1 MTWQISMDNNFA
13 GKNGFI
19 WWTGIVENRNDPLKL
34 GRLRVRI
41 IGWHTDDL
49 NEVKSEHLPWA
60 DAVTPLTHSNAS
72 LDIKEG
78 DWVIG
83 FFTDG
88 NNAQKPV
95 VFGQLNG
102 LNPKTVNT
110 NLGFSPQLTPEQKAL
125 QPKASDSIIVD
136 KAGEPTTPRTARGVV
151 AGTPVG
157 VANEKRAHVC
167 DIREE
172 MKMAAAL
179 ARLKFSQLVQAIREA
194 VRAIIKALG
203 FSPDGVTG
211 RFIEIAKQ
219 LLRDLKFIQSII
231 EEVRDWTRVIVDFAR
246 KVRAM
251 IDWLLTLP
259 KKLLA
264 FLKDC
269 LAELYASLKTGIAD
283 LFSVSGGVGDNTESG
298 ISEAMGVFGEIV
310 DTAKST
316 VQAGIEVVAAPAAI
330 VSALASPTSAA
341 DVTKAGDL
349 ITSYISTTAA
359 SDTSSNTVTSVL
371 NSRTNFKMA

>member
-1 MTWQISMDNNFA
+1 MDNNFA

-151 AGTPVG
+151 EGTPVG

-179 ARLKFSQLVQAIREA
+179 ARLKFSQLVQAIRTA
-194 VRAIIKALG
+194 VRAILDALG
-203 FSPDGVTG
+203 NSPDGIVA
-211 RFIEIAKQ
+211 RFIEIAKA

-231 EEVRDWTRVIVDFAR
+231 EEIRDWTRVIVDFAR

-251 IDWLLTLP
+251 IDWILTLP

-283 LFSVSGGVGDNTESG
+283 LFSLSGGVGDNTESG
-298 ISEAMGVFGEIV
+298 ITEAMGVFGEIV

-316 VQAGIEVVAAPAAI
+316 VQAGIEVVAAPVAI
-330 VSALASPTSAA
+330 VTAFTSPTSAA
-341 DVTKAGDL
+341 DITKAGDL
-349 ITSYISTTAA
+349 VTGYLSETALSNA
-359 SDTSSNTVTSVL
+359 SSNTINDIQ
-371 NSRTNFKMA
+371 NSSSNLQMA

>member
-1 MTWQISMDNNFA
+1 MTWQISLDNNFA

-125 QPKASDSIIVD
+125 QPKASDS
-136 KAGEPTTPRTARGVV
+136 
-151 AGTPVG
+151 
-157 VANEKRAHVC
+157 

-359 SDTSSNTVTSVL
+359 SDTSSNTASSVTS
-371 NSRTNFKMA
+371 SRTNFKMA

>member
-1 MTWQISMDNNFA
+1 M
-13 GKNGFI
+13 NGI
-19 WWTGIVENRNDPLKL
+19 
-34 GRLRVRI
+34 
-41 IGWHTDDL
+41 
-49 NEVKSEHLPWA
+49 KSAE
-60 DAVTPLTHSNAS
+60 
-72 LDIKEG
+72 
-78 DWVIG
+78 
-83 FFTDG
+83 F
-88 NNAQKPV
+88 
-95 VFGQLNG
+95 
-102 LNPKTVNT
+102 NT
-110 NLGFSPQLTPEQKAL
+110 NEGFSPQLTDAQKAI
-125 QPKASDSIIVD
+125 QPKASSAIIMEKLD
-136 KAGEPTTPRTARGVV
+136 EPTTPRTARGVV
-151 AGTPVG
+151 EGTPVG
-157 VANEKRAHVC
+157 IANENRAHVC

-231 EEVRDWTRVIVDFAR
+231 EEISDWTKVIVDFAR

-259 KKLLA
+259 QKLLA

-298 ISEAMGVFGEIV
+298 ITEAMGVFGEIV

-330 VSALASPTSAA
+330 VTALTSPTSAA

>member
-1 MTWQISMDNNFA
+1 MDNNFA
-13 GKNGFI
+13 GMNGFI
-19 WWTGIVENRNDPLKL
+19 WWVGVVENRYDPLKL

-41 IGWHTDDL
+41 VGWH
-49 NEVKSEHLPWA
+49 NEDKNELQSEHLPWA
-60 DAVTPLTHSNAS
+60 DALTPLTHTNAS
-72 LDIKEG
+72 LDVKEG
-78 DWVIG
+78 DWVTG

-88 NNAQKPV
+88 TNAQKPV

-102 LNPKTVNT
+102 IKSAEFNT
-110 NLGFSPQLTPEQKAL
+110 NQGFSPQLTDAQKAI
-125 QPKASDSIIVD
+125 QPKAASAIVMEKLD
-136 KAGEPTTPRTARGVV
+136 EPTTPRTARGVV
-151 AGTPVG
+151 EGTPVG

-231 EEVRDWTRVIVDFAR
+231 EEIRDWTKVIVDFAKR
-246 KVRAM
+246 VRAM

-316 VQAGIEVVAAPAAI
+316 VQAGIQVVAAPAAI
-330 VSALASPTSAA
+330 VTALTSPTSAT
-341 DVTKAGDL
+341 DVSNAGNL
-349 ITSYISTTAA
+349 ITAYISAAA
-359 SDTSSNTVTSVL
+359 SNDTSSNSVSTVS

>member
-1 MTWQISMDNNFA
+1 MDNNFA
-13 GKNGFI
+13 GMNGFI
-19 WWTGIVENRNDPLKL
+19 WWVGVVENRYDPLKL

-41 IGWHTDDL
+41 VGWH
-49 NEVKSEHLPWA
+49 NEDKNELKSEHLPWA
-60 DAVTPLTHSNAS
+60 DALTPLTHTNAS
-72 LDIKEG
+72 LDVKEG
-78 DWVIG
+78 DWVTG

-88 NNAQKPV
+88 TNAQKPV

-102 LNPKTVNT
+102 IKSSEFNT
-110 NLGFSPQLTPEQKAL
+110 NQGFSPQLTDAQKAI
-125 QPKASDSIIVD
+125 QPKAADAIVMEKLD
-136 KAGEPTTPRTARGVV
+136 EPTTPRLSRGIVK
-151 AGTPVG
+151 GTPVG

-231 EEVRDWTRVIVDFAR
+231 EEIRDWTKVIVDFAKR
-246 KVRAM
+246 VRAM

-316 VQAGIEVVAAPAAI
+316 VQAGIEVVAAPVAI
-330 VSALASPTSAA
+330 VTALTSPTSAA
-341 DVTKAGDL
+341 DVSKAGDL
-349 ITSYISTTAA
+349 ITSYISTTA
-359 SDTSSNTVTSVL
+359 SNDTSSNSASTVSS
-371 NSRTNFKMA
+371 SRSNFKMA

>member
-1 MTWQISMDNNFA
+1 MDNNFA
-13 GKNGFI
+13 GMNGFI
-19 WWTGIVENRNDPLKL
+19 WWVGVVENRYDPLKL

-41 IGWHTDDL
+41 VGWH
-49 NEVKSEHLPWA
+49 NEDKNELQSEHLPWA
-60 DAVTPLTHSNAS
+60 DALTPLTHTNAS

-95 VFGQLNG
+95 VFGHLNG
-102 LNPKTVNT
+102 IKSAEFNT
-110 NLGFSPQLTPEQKAL
+110 NEGFSPQLTDAQKAI
-125 QPKASDSIIVD
+125 QPKAADAIITENLD
-136 KAGEPTTPRTARGVV
+136 EPTTPRTARGVV
-151 AGTPVG
+151 EGTPVG

-231 EEVRDWTRVIVDFAR
+231 EEIRDWTKVIVDFAR

-259 KKLLA
+259 QKLLA

-330 VSALASPTSAA
+330 VTALTSPTSAA
-341 DVTKAGDL
+341 DVSNAGNL
-349 ITSYISTTAA
+349 ITSYISAATA

>member
-1 MTWQISMDNNFA
+1 MDNNFA

-88 NNAQKPV
+88 INAQKPV

-102 LNPKTVNT
+102 LNPKVVNT
-110 NLGFSPQLTPEQKAL
+110 NIGFSPQLTPEQKAL
-125 QPKASDSIIVD
+125 LPKPASSLVVD

-151 AGTPVG
+151 TGTPVG

-167 DIREE
+167 DIRDE
-172 MKMAAAL
+172 MKKAAAL

-219 LLRDLKFIQSII
+219 LLRDLKFIKSII
-231 EEVRDWTRVIVDFAR
+231 DEIRDWTNVIVGFAK

-269 LAELYASLKTGIAD
+269 LAELYASLKGGISE
-283 LFSVSGGVGDNTESG
+283 LFSLSGGVGDNTESG

-316 VQAGIEVVAAPAAI
+316 AQSAIAVVQAPAAI
-330 VSALASPTSAA
+330 VSALASPASAT
-341 DVTKAGDL
+341 DVSKVGNL
-349 ITSYISTTAA
+349 VNSYISAA
-359 SDTSSNTVTSVL
+359 VSNDTSSNSASTVSS
-371 NSRTNFKMA
+371 SRSNFKMA

>member
-1 MTWQISMDNNFA
+1 MDNNFA

-110 NLGFSPQLTPEQKAL
+110 NLGFSPQLTPEQKAV

-151 AGTPVG
+151 EGTPVG

-167 DIREE
+167 DIRDE
-172 MKMAAAL
+172 MKKAAAL
-179 ARLKFSQLVQAIREA
+179 ARLKFSQLVQAIRAA
-194 VRAIIKALG
+194 VRAILDALG
-203 FSPDGVTG
+203 NSPDGVVA
-211 RFIEIAKQ
+211 RFIEIAKG

-231 EEVRDWTRVIVDFAR
+231 EEIRDWTNVIVGFAR

-269 LAELYASLKTGIAD
+269 LAELYASLKGGISE
-283 LFSVSGGVGDNTESG
+283 LFSLSGGTGDNTDSG

-310 DTAKST
+310 DTAKAT
-316 VQAGIEVVAAPAAI
+316 VQAGIEVVQAPAAI
-330 VSALASPTSAA
+330 VAAFTSPASAA
-341 DVTKAGDL
+341 DITKAGDL
-349 ITSYISTTAA
+349 VTGYLSATALNNA
-359 SDTSSNTVTSVL
+359 SSNTVTNIQ
-371 NSRTNFKMA
+371 NSSSNFQMA